1 MKLGYMTNAF
11 GPLVGEG
18 GGVTSIKDIRY
29 LTLCDDEAVL
39 KKITN
44 AGFRYIEVL
53 EGNLTKY
60 GSDIQVLKDMLAHYG
75 AGMMSVCVGANFIYP
90 DALEDEMFHME
101 TVAALAEQVGVS
113 YVAFCGGAI
122 RGKGVQTGDYALL
135 AKGLK
140 EAEKVFAA
148 HGIEASYH
156 PHLGSMAEKP
166 EQIDRLFSVSDI
178 KICPDLAHL
187 AAGAAAQRLL
197 GGCGFLALV
206 FLHSLF
212 IISGGFALHKGDSAG
227 GAMGQAVAEAI
238 AVVIPH
244 QFGLAVDHGDS
255 TFVAGIGT
263 GTAAVAFIGID
274 LDNFANHR
282 GCSFLRAVQCRALLC
297 GALLFSFYC
306 ACIIMP
312 SGQ

>member
-60 GSDIQVLKDMLAHYG
+60 GSDIQVLKDMLARYG

-140 EAEKVFAA
+140 EAERSSPPT
-148 HGIEASYH
+148 ASRQ
-156 PHLGSMAEKP
+156 ATT
-166 EQIDRLFSVSDI
+166 R
-178 KICPDLAHL
+178 
-187 AAGAAAQRLL
+187 
-197 GGCGFLALV
+197 
-206 FLHSLF
+206 
-212 IISGGFALHKGDSAG
+212 ISGPWRKSRSK
-227 GAMGQAVAEAI
+227 
-238 AVVIPH
+238 
-244 QFGLAVDHGDS
+244 S
-255 TFVAGIGT
+255 T
-263 GTAAVAFIGID
+263 
-274 LDNFANHR
+274 N
-282 GCSFLRAVQCRALLC
+282 SFR
-297 GALLFSFYC
+297 
-306 ACIIMP
+306 
-312 SGQ
+312 

>member
-60 GSDIQVLKDMLAHYG
+60 GSDI
-75 AGMMSVCVGANFIYP
+75 
-90 DALEDEMFHME
+90 
-101 TVAALAEQVGVS
+101 
-113 YVAFCGGAI
+113 

-166 EQIDRLFSVSDI
+166 EQIDQLFSVSDI

-187 AAGAAAQRLL
+187 AAG
-197 GGCGFLALV
+197 GGDPLEIV
-206 FLHSLF
+206 KKYYDR
-212 IISGGFALHKGDSAG
+212 ISFVHLKDLDENGFAPL
-227 GAMGQAVAEAI
+227 
-238 AVVIPH
+238 
-244 QFGLAVDHGDS
+244 
-255 TFVAGIGT
+255 GT
-263 GTAAVAFIGID
+263 GHVDIEGVLRFLKEKGYAGDYLVEADG
-274 LDNFANHR
+274 FAGDPEEACR
-282 GCSFLRAVQCRALLC
+282 TSYRFLQGKL
-297 GALLFSFYC
+297 
-306 ACIIMP
+306 I
-312 SGQ
+312 

>member
-18 GGVTSIKDIRY
+18 GGVTSIKDIQY

-60 GSDIQVLKDMLAHYG
+60 GSDIQVLKDMLARYG

-156 PHLGSMAEKP
+156 PRPTLFGERHQDLPGSGASGCRRRRSSGDRQKVLRQNLLRPP
-166 EQIDRLFSVSDI
+166 EGFGR
-178 KICPDLAHL
+178 KRICP
-187 AAGAAAQRLL
+187 AGHRARRCRRGSAVPEGKGICRRL
-197 GGCGFLALV
+197 
-206 FLHSLF
+206 
-212 IISGGFALHKGDSAG
+212 SGGG
-227 GAMGQAVAEAI
+227 
-238 AVVIPH
+238 
-244 QFGLAVDHGDS
+244 
-255 TFVAGIGT
+255 
-263 GTAAVAFIGID
+263 
-274 LDNFANHR
+274 
-282 GCSFLRAVQCRALLC
+282 
-297 GALLFSFYC
+297 
-306 ACIIMP
+306 
-312 SGQ
+312 

>member
-60 GSDIQVLKDMLAHYG
+60 GSDIQVLKDMLARYG

-122 RGKGVQTGDYALL
+122 RGKGVQTGRLCASGQR
-135 AKGLK
+135 AEGGRKGLRRPRHRGK
-140 EAEKVFAA
+140 LPPAPRV
-148 HGIEASYH
+148 HG
-156 PHLGSMAEKP
+156 GK
-166 EQIDRLFSVSDI
+166 
-178 KICPDLAHL
+178 
-187 AAGAAAQRLL
+187 AGADRPTLFGERHQDLPGSGASGLPAAEILWR
-197 GGCGFLALV
+197 
-206 FLHSLF
+206 S
-212 IISGGFALHKGDSAG
+212 SK
-227 GAMGQAVAEAI
+227 
-238 AVVIPH
+238 
-244 QFGLAVDHGDS
+244 S
-255 TFVAGIGT
+255 TT
-263 GTAAVAFIGID
+263 TE
-274 LDNFANHR
+274 
-282 GCSFLRAVQCRALLC
+282 S
-297 GALLFSFYC
+297 
-306 ACIIMP
+306 P
-312 SGQ
+312 SST

>member
-44 AGFRYIEVL
+44 TGFRDIEVL

-60 GSDIQVLKDMLAHYG
+60 GSDIQVLKDMLARYG
-75 AGMMSVCVGANFIYP
+75 AGMMSVCVGANFIHP

-122 RGKGVQTGDYALL
+122 RGRGVQTGDYALL

-187 AAGAAAQRLL
+187 AAG
-197 GGCGFLALV
+197 GGDPLEIV
-206 FLHSLF
+206 KKYYDR
-212 IISGGFALHKGDSAG
+212 ISFVHLKDLDENGFAPL
-227 GAMGQAVAEAI
+227 
-238 AVVIPH
+238 
-244 QFGLAVDHGDS
+244 
-255 TFVAGIGT
+255 GT
-263 GTAAVAFIGID
+263 GHVDVEGVLRFLKEKGYAGDYLVEADG
-274 LDNFANHR
+274 FAGDPEEACR
-282 GCSFLRAVQCRALLC
+282 TSYRFLQGKL
-297 GALLFSFYC
+297 
-306 ACIIMP
+306 I
-312 SGQ
+312 

>member
-60 GSDIQVLKDMLAHYG
+60 GSDIQVLKDMLARYG

-187 AAGAAAQRLL
+187 GCRRRRSSGDRQKVLRQNLLRPPEGFGRKRICPAGHWARRCRRGSAIPEGKGICRRL
-197 GGCGFLALV
+197 
-206 FLHSLF
+206 
-212 IISGGFALHKGDSAG
+212 SGGG
-227 GAMGQAVAEAI
+227 
-238 AVVIPH
+238 
-244 QFGLAVDHGDS
+244 
-255 TFVAGIGT
+255 
-263 GTAAVAFIGID
+263 
-274 LDNFANHR
+274 
-282 GCSFLRAVQCRALLC
+282 
-297 GALLFSFYC
+297 
-306 ACIIMP
+306 
-312 SGQ
+312 